1 MCSLLVSYHKLAT
14 LTAHA
19 QDIMVI
25 CLNSLIVTSEGVF
38 LPHASFYDI
47 VYHVGVL
54 TLIGLIIIVLHVA
67 ILSLSTSPLVG
78 NIRILPTVLLDYV
91 IINNTGDK
99 IFAG

>member
-1 MCSLLVSYHKLAT
+1 MCSLLVSYHKQAT

-19 QDIMVI
+19 QDMVI

-54 TLIGLIIIVLHVA
+54 TLIGLIIIVLC
-67 ILSLSTSPLVG
+67 SY
-78 NIRILPTVLLDYV
+78 TVSEY
-91 IINNTGDK
+91 
-99 IFAG
+99 